1 MDAIFR
7 KVFKQTCRCI
17 FFSLNFI
24 LIFDILFLGFSLMQT
39 DHLIFIKKSFLA
51 YHKAWGIIVPRPGIK
66 PLSPAVDAHALYG
79 FEPPGKSFF
88 AHFKFYFLIVFPF
101 FDSFINLQY
110 NLAFMYSLT
119 WCLKHIVSGLSMAQN
134 HCLWFSSFLHPHQP
148 HLFFP
153 SLSPSPFLQTPY
165 TEEIAKQDNNLP
177 KPFSP
182 QLPTKVFWEGF
193 RTSLLFKRTASFLF
207 KSR

>member
-24 LIFDILFLGFSLMQT
+24 LIFDILFLGFSMMQI

-101 FDSFINLQY
+101 LILLLTSSTIWLSCTVWPGAWSI
-110 NLAFMYSLT
+110 LSLVCQ
-119 WCLKHIVSGLSMAQN
+119 WLKTIVSGFPPSSTLTSPI
-134 HCLWFSSFLHPHQP
+134 FSFL
-148 HLFFP
+148 LFHR
-153 SLSPSPFLQTPY
+153 L
-165 TEEIAKQDNNLP
+165 
-177 KPFSP
+177 PFSR
-182 QLPTKVFWEGF
+182 LPIRK
-193 RTSLLFKRTASFLF
+193 K
-207 KSR
+207 